1 MSDIITAVGLVKRF
15 GDNIAVDGVSFEIRD
30 GEIFGL
36 LGPNGAGKTTTIS
49 MISCLLAPTEGDIV
63 VDGASV
69 RTDPTRVKRAIGVV
83 PQDIA
88 LYPTLTAIEN
98 LRFWGRMYGLSGHLL
113 EERTAEALELAGL
126 ADRARERIEKYSG
139 GMKRRINIAAG
150 VMHHPRV
157 MLMDE
162 PTVGIDPQSR
172 NHILETVKELN
183 RRGMTVLYTSHYME
197 EVEFLCDRVAI
208 ADHGRVIALGTIDE
222 LKRLVGDENVV
233 TVSVES
239 LPAGATE
246 TLHALPGVDGVL
258 MGVSGE
264 EGDEGEDGSGEKA
277 GSSAAGEKAGSGATG
292 EGAGEAGVT
301 PDSGTTIRVLS
312 KDASGI
318 LASVVTALTDAGA
331 RITAIDVREPDLES
345 VFLHLTGK
353 SLRD

>member
-1 MSDIITAVGLVKRF
+1 MPDIISVQGLVKRF
-15 GDNIAVDGVSFEIRD
+15 GDTTAVDGVTFGIRQ

-36 LGPNGAGKTTTIS
+36 LGPNGAGKTTAIS
-49 MISCLLAPTEGDIV
+49 MISCLLAPTQGDV
-63 VDGASV
+63 TVDGASV
-69 RTDPTRVKRAIGVV
+69 RTDPSSVKRALGVV

-98 LRFWGRMYGLSGHLL
+98 LHFWGRMYGLSGKLL
-113 EERTAEALELAGL
+113 EERTTEALQLAGL
-126 ADRARERIEKYSG
+126 ADRARERIENYSG

-157 MLMDE
+157 LLMDE

-208 ADHGRVIALGTIDE
+208 VDHGRVIALGTIDE

-239 LPAGATE
+239 LPPGAVE
-246 TLHALPGVDGVL
+246 ALRALPGVDGVL
-258 MGVSGE
+258 MGGASDEGE
-264 EGDEGEDGSGEKA
+264 EGEEPTAGKA
-277 GSSAAGEKAGSGATG
+277 AATKPPSKAAAAEPPV
-292 EGAGEAGVT
+292 EGAPATTDAG
-301 PDSGTTIRVLS
+301 PTIRVLS

-318 LASVVTALTDAGA
+318 LARVVTALTDAGA